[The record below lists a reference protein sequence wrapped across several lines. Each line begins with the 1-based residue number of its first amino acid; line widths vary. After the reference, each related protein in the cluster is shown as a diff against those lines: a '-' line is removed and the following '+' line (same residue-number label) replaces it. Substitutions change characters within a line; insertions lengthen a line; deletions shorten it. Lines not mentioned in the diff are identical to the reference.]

1 MATDKP
7 RITITLEPDQH
18 DVLRRLAGLQ
28 GGSMSRIVSELLA
41 EVTPVLE
48 RVCESLELAKRAQ
61 AGVRANLRRV
71 AEEAEEDLR
80 PLAEIA
86 RNQFDLFAAELQRL
100 VEAGEGSHH
109 EAPNAGDR
117 VRDRRGRA
125 GAGADA
131 EGAEAQSPRPVITG
145 ATEVQRR
152 TRAGRGEGSGAVP
165 KPSSGKGSRVA
176 KHPKVLA
183 DADND
188 GKGARVL
195 VGGASRRAK

>member
-80 PLAEIA
+80 PLAEMA
-86 RNQFDLFAAELQRL
+86 RNQFDLFAVELQRL
-100 VEAGEGSHH
+100 VAAGEG
-109 EAPNAGDR
+109 R
-117 VRDRRGRA
+117 
-125 GAGADA
+125 
-131 EGAEAQSPRPVITG
+131 SPRPVITG
-145 ATEVQRR
+145 ATGVQRR
-152 TRAGRGEGSGAVP
+152 TRAGRGEGSGAAP

-176 KHPKVLA
+176 KHAKVLA